1 MRFSENWLRMLVNPP
16 YSSNELAQVLTMA
29 GLEVESVEAV
39 APPFDNVVV
48 AEVISIQKHPD
59 ADRLNVCQVDT
70 GTTDNKLIQ
79 VVCGAPNVEVGV
91 KVPCALIGAHLPDI
105 VIKQSKLRGVESF
118 GMLCS
123 AKELRLS
130 EKAEGLLLLPKDAPK
145 GMSFRE
151 FYALDDQIFTLKL
164 TPNRADCLGILGVA
178 REVAAITATD
188 FIPPE
193 IESVKCEINNTLP
206 VYVEKPETCPLYY
219 GRVMHEVSLA
229 VATPLWMTQRL
240 ERGGVRA
247 INVVVDILNYIM
259 LEMGQPMHAFDLAK
273 IKDGQA
279 GKIFVRYAKKGE
291 HLELLN
297 GQKIEL
303 QPDILVIADENE
315 PLALAGIMGGI
326 ESSVQ
331 LGTTDLFLESA
342 FFSPEVISGKSF
354 HLGFSTDA
362 AHRFERGV
370 DFAVARDALERAT
383 HLILSICGGKAGPIT
398 EVKNLLPKRDVVKV
412 RLERIKQLLGIDL
425 ESGQI
430 SEIFKRLRFN
440 FSVDDDVFYVI
451 PPSYRFDLAIEED
464 FVEEVA
470 RIYGYDHIPVSLPR
484 AEMSMLPESE
494 VINLSPGRLKQI
506 LICRD
511 YQEVINY
518 AFVDANWELDFANNA
533 APVVLKNPIASQ
545 MSVMRS
551 SLIGGLMANLQ
562 FNLNRKQTRVRIF
575 EVGCCFINDQGH
587 YQQTENIA
595 GLCYGNAAPE
605 QWGQPARNID
615 FFDVKMDVES
625 LFWPE
630 QVRFEKF
637 IHPALHPGKSAQL
650 YRNNEIAGWL
660 GELHPHLQR
669 KYDLPRSA
677 ILFELH
683 IDSLSMKTLPK
694 VKKLSKFPP
703 VQRDIAIVVDN
714 HISAQELLDSM
725 NAEKVDIISEIHLFD
740 IYSGKGMEAGKKSLA
755 FRILLQDTEKTL
767 VDKEVEEAIAQLLN
781 VLESKY
787 NAKLRR

>member
-1 MRFSENWLRMLVNPP
+1 MLVNPP

-39 APPFDNVVV
+39 APPFDKVVV
-48 AEVISIQKHPD
+48 AEVVSIQKHPD

-70 GTTDNKLIQ
+70 GTADNKLIQ

-123 AKELRLS
+123 AKELGLS
-130 EKAEGLLLLPKDAPK
+130 EKAEGLLLLPKDAPN
-145 GMSFRE
+145 GMNFRE

-188 FIPPE
+188 FVPPE
-193 IESVKCEINNTLP
+193 IETAKSEINDTVS
-206 VYVEKPETCPLYY
+206 VYVDKPEVCPLYC

-240 ERGGVRA
+240 ERGGIRA

-273 IKDGQA
+273 IGGVQA
-279 GKIFVRYAKKGE
+279 GKICVRYAKKGE
-291 HLELLN
+291 YLELLN

-303 QPDILVIADENE
+303 QPDMLVIADENE

-326 ESSVQ
+326 QSSVQ
-331 LGTTDLFLESA
+331 LETTDLFLESA

-354 HLGFSTDA
+354 HLGFSSDS

-370 DFAVARDALERAT
+370 NFAATRDALERAT
-383 HLILSICGGKAGPIT
+383 NLILSICGGKAGPIT
-398 EVKNLLPKRDVVKV
+398 EVKNLLPNRDVVKV
-412 RLERIKQLLGIDL
+412 RLERIKRLLGIDM
-425 ESGQI
+425 ESRQI
-430 SEIFKRLRFN
+430 SEIFQRLRFN
-440 FSVDDDVFYVI
+440 FFVDDDVFHVT

-464 FVEEVA
+464 FIEEVA
-470 RIYGYDHIPVSLPR
+470 RIYGYDHIPASLPR

-494 VINLSPGRLKQI
+494 VINLSPGRLKHI
-506 LICRD
+506 LISRD

-533 APVVLKNPIASQ
+533 SPVVLKNPIASQ

-551 SLIGGLMANLQ
+551 SLIGGLIANLQ

-575 EVGCCFINDQGH
+575 EVGCCF
-587 YQQTENIA
+587 
-595 GLCYGNAAPE
+595 
-605 QWGQPARNID
+605 
-615 FFDVKMDVES
+615 M
-625 LFWPE
+625 
-630 QVRFEKF
+630 
-637 IHPALHPGKSAQL
+637 
-650 YRNNEIAGWL
+650 NN
-660 GELHPHLQR
+660 
-669 KYDLPRSA
+669 
-677 ILFELH
+677 
-683 IDSLSMKTLPK
+683 
-694 VKKLSKFPP
+694 
-703 VQRDIAIVVDN
+703 
-714 HISAQELLDSM
+714 
-725 NAEKVDIISEIHLFD
+725 
-740 IYSGKGMEAGKKSLA
+740 
-755 FRILLQDTEKTL
+755 
-767 VDKEVEEAIAQLLN
+767 
-781 VLESKY
+781 
-787 NAKLRR
+787 RR